1 MMSEFSISNLSAVSE
16 FIFSNS
22 LAATLKN
29 INLLKFGSEVGSM
42 MIDGYESPVK
52 LNVKI
57 TIEKNK
63 IICDWSGTSKIDKKG
78 INVPLVYTKA
88 YSCYALKCAIAP
100 EVPNNSASLKPFEI
114 IAEKNSIVNA
124 KHPAP
129 VALLSLIHI

>member
-1 MMSEFSISNLSAVSE
+1 MMSEFRISNLSAVSE

-78 INVPLVYTKA
+78 LTLV
-88 YSCYALKCAIAP
+88 
-100 EVPNNSASLKPFEI
+100 E
-114 IAEKNSIVNA
+114 EKIRRA
-124 KHPAP
+124 
-129 VALLSLIHI
+129 